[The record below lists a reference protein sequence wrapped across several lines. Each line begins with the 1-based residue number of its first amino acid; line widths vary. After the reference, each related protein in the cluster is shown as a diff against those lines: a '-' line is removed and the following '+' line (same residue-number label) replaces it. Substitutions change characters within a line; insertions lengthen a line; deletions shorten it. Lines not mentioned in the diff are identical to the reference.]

1 MRNYVKTVY
10 NKNKVWYNFIV
21 KRFLA
26 VFTTLLLA
34 GATLGGVTAFASE
47 EETRY
52 PQDSDFI
59 KSFTFTDLADYSVG
73 EGAYAFAENKS
84 VYVCEGS
91 DRTVYSFE
99 KDIKRLDCSEGVFY
113 CYDGESVYSLPDKKI
128 AEYTIAPSQGTIEA
142 EGYDYKLIGSTL
154 NVVDWSDK
162 TVHTLEGSFANL
174 KKYGGVVYAQSAN
187 TVYKLTGYTAELIDL
202 SYADYTSTKHISVGE
217 CADRLKNYTSL
228 EFVEIDAG
236 TYMTKVD
243 LTSLDG
249 DYFETENTS
258 RTKEKQ
264 TALLLCRTGNSAVV
278 AIGDTSYIL
287 LGEKAKAP
295 AGKINCFVEPEFDN
309 ATVTGSRIYAS
320 PYVIIGTSAL
330 ANASGTIVSI
340 TRKLVYEGVLG
351 SAFYEVQYRTEEG
364 SIKTGYVADGFLTEY
379 IIEDNKPPAVVN
391 DPEYSEESNLKTV
404 LIVFAVVVLALA
416 AVGYLAYVSISGKS
430 KKKDGGQKEETTAK
444 QE

>member
-1 MRNYVKTVY
+1 M
-10 NKNKVWYNFIV
+10 WYNFIV

-73 EGAYAFAENKS
+73 EGTYAFAENKN
-84 VYVCEGS
+84 VYVCEGN

-99 KDIKRLDCSEGVFY
+99 KAITRLDCNEGVFY
-113 CYDGESVYSLPDKKI
+113 CYDGESVYSLPDKEVTQHTVPVASNEI
-128 AEYTIAPSQGTIEA
+128 GAGNFT
-142 EGYDYKLIGSTL
+142 YKLDGALKVS
-154 NVVDWSDK
+154 DWSNNSVY
-162 TVHTLEGSFANL
+162 TFEGSFSNL
-174 KKYGGVVYAQSAN
+174 KKYDGTVYAQSEN
-187 TVYKLTGYTAELIDL
+187 VVYKLTGNTAELIDL
-202 SYADYTSTKHISVGE
+202 SYADYTSTKYIAVGE

-236 TYMTKVD
+236 TYMTDVD

-249 DYFETENTS
+249 NYFETENTS

-287 LGEKAKAP
+287 LGEKAKTP
-295 AGKINCFVEPEFDN
+295 SGKINCFVEPEFEN

-330 ANASGTIVSI
+330 ANASGTIVSL
-340 TRKLVYEGVLG
+340 TRKLVFEGVLG
-351 SAFYEVQYRTEEG
+351 SAFYEVQYRTEGG

-379 IIEDNKPPAVVN
+379 IIEDNKPPAVVD
-391 DPEYSEESNLKTV
+391 DPEYSEDSNLKTV

-416 AVGYLAYVSISGKS
+416 AVGYLAYVSTSGKA
-430 KKKDGGQKEETTAK
+430 KKKEAPAPSTDTNKEK
-444 QE
+444 S